1 MASGYLY
8 AWDATNEVWVK
19 VQVNS
24 DGELI
29 LVTS

>member
-1 MASGYLY
+1 MPGAYLH
-8 AWDATNEVWVK
+8 AWDPVNEVWVK

>member
-1 MASGYLY
+1 MPGAYLY

>member
-1 MASGYLY
+1 MSIASLY
-8 AWDATNEVWVK
+8 AWDPDAEAWVK

-29 LVTS
+29 LATE